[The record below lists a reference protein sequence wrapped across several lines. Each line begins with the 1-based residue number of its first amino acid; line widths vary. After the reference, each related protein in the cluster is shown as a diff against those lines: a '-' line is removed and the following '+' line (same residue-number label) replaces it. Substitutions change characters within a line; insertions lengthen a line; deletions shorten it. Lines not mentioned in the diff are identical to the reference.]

1 MLNVS
6 TIADCDSE
14 FLRAEDVG
22 EILGVDPQYIRSQAQ
37 ADPRKLG
44 FPVIV
49 IGRRVHIPKQAFL
62 YFCKYGYAMVSET

>member
-1 MLNVS
+1 MNILN
-6 TIADCDSE
+6 IEENKSE

-37 ADPRKLG
+37 SDPRKLG

-62 YFCKYGYAMVSET
+62 YFCKYGYAIVSNT